1 MEHRDILVQRAG
13 KSTVG
18 KMVQDLMITGGSIID
33 MGYTDN
39 SFRPEKVQYWSVT
52 FRVVFPDRDS
62 MEDFHSLGW
71 ITKPIPRTIER
82 LKSNDDE

>member
-1 MEHRDILVQRAG
+1 MMKHRDIFIQRAS
-13 KSTVG
+13 KSTLG
-18 KMVQDLMITGGSIID
+18 KLVQDLMITGGSIID
-33 MGYTDN
+33 MSHTTN

-71 ITKPIPRTIER
+71 STEPIPHAIGS
-82 LKSNDDE
+82 LKTNDD